1 MKQSEKQN
9 LTVNALLLVLLA
21 LFFLSGSLMWLQ
33 HGEYHH
39 LQGMGW
45 MGQSNSQSMTGPF
58 FNDSAD

>member
-1 MKQSEKQN
+1 EKQN